1 MSSYVNKEI
10 SEWNTKDLASWL
22 TDNKYPGI
30 SELCQNNSLSGYD
43 LFYINDDI
51 LKNEFGLSS
60 FHERKV
66 TMKLI
71 NKLINEHLKLN
82 IINSNGDNVILTL
95 DNNHNTSLGELSEY
109 IGGMFNIN
117 PKDILYKDF
126 TKKEVLSPSLK
137 IINLMILYPK
147 LYKTLNVFNMKDYH
161 QMNEENNAEPK
172 NNEYTN
178 NDNNLNN
185 NNNASSENDNENENE
200 SDYQEIEPINN
211 MNYNYKINRQNNNY
225 DESIR
230 NNNNYD
236 ESINKNKNM
245 KNDDE
250 INQNRIIYNDD
261 EENAK
266 MNKIVY
272 NDDYD
277 IKNKKKYKSE
287 QRIYRENKKNIRN
300 EKNDEIDSEHDNN
313 RMVDTNDLK
322 YRMKTNYRD
331 NNNKFNKD
339 YYSLRNKKKNFND
352 RSYQENYNNNRL
364 YKNMENQDDYYN
376 NSSALN

>member
-10 SEWNTKDLASWL
+10 SEWNTKDLTSWL

-95 DNNHNTSLGELSEY
+95 DNNHKTSLGELSEY

-137 IINLMILYPK
+137 IISLMILYPK

-161 QMNEENNAEPK
+161 QMSEENNIEPK

-178 NDNNLNN
+178 NENNLN

-266 MNKIVY
+266 MNKIIY

-277 IKNKKKYKSE
+277 IKNKKYKSE
-287 QRIYRENKKNIRN
+287 QRIYRENNKNIRN
-300 EKNDEIDSEHDNN
+300 EKNDEGDSDYGNN
-313 RMVDTNDLK
+313 RMMDTNDLK
-322 YRMKTNYRD
+322 HRIKTNYRD
-331 NNNKFNKD
+331 NNKFNKD
-339 YYSLRNKKKNFND
+339 YYSLRNKKKNIND
-352 RSYQENYNNNRL
+352 RSYQENFNNNRL
-364 YKNMENQDDYYN
+364 HKNMENQDDYYN